1 MLDKLGFIT
10 FTVCALLACDATTSC
25 GCSPP
30 IYEADIQGFVTN
42 NTGPVV
48 DARVTAVI
56 SSTACQGAAVEQ
68 VYASRDTTVDST
80 GRYRFIIATGRA
92 DTLCARLVA
101 HAGSDSLVRDQ
112 VSVVTPSYD
121 SVRVDFTFP

>member
-10 FTVCALLACDATTSC
+10 FTVCALLACDASTGC
-25 GCSPP
+25 GCSPA
-30 IYEADIQGFVTN
+30 IYEAGIQGFVTN
-42 NTGPVV
+42 NTGRVV

-56 SSTACQGAAVEQ
+56 SSAACQGAAVEP

-101 HAGSDSLVRDQ
+101 HAGSDSLVHDQ
-112 VSVVTPSYD
+112 VSVVTPSFD